1 MLKETYKMKIIEVS
15 FKNFS
20 RIYSGLGKTYLHID
34 LSDMMHQIFLFVGE
48 NGSGKTSIM
57 RALHPF
63 AYNNGAGD
71 NTANADFIIEGKD
84 GEKKISLS
92 HDDKRYD
99 VTHIY
104 SRKKDGSISVKS
116 FIQEDGVELNESGTV
131 KTFKD
136 VVLEKLGLD
145 EAFLGLLSLG
155 NTIDGFVKYTAANR
169 KKFATQIFTQLS
181 IYNKYHKTVS
191 TKVRDTKSV
200 LANITTKLE
209 RYKSYNVEDLEL
221 HKIELES
228 KINSLRGE
236 LNMVA
241 INIGSVMQIIQDNEE
256 FIQQHDQKRIRFN
269 ELLQSIESLKGKL
282 STKKDLVVLQND
294 LESIKDN
301 TNNLKITISGIESSM
316 SSELDLKDSK
326 LSTLKTLQDSLD
338 RMSKNIDLKELTE
351 LQASL
356 EGELSQIDSKKLP
369 ARPSWSKEDLIK
381 INIYLDELRGMCID
395 LVNDVNNHAVIPQIL
410 KDYLQDSTVD
420 NKINKS
426 FEELTYAFNQEKAI
440 ILSKSLIDNM
450 HVRKISSSCETK
462 DSCPYVKFYET
473 VFAVMSNNAESV
485 DKQLQEKRELIR
497 ETEDMMKAVTIIKK
511 LYKFIEMNH
520 RYFDLPDKLFN
531 KSTFILQYM
540 QDRTVYDSD
549 YLTYIIELE
558 ETYER
563 KHELETKIE
572 DTKEKISSLEA
583 TTEMYHN
590 IQTQINQLSTSIT
603 DIDTMI
609 DAQRADLEYNT
620 KELTALESICS
631 DINKQV
637 DILKELESLR
647 NEFNA
652 VKSELS
658 IMESKMGDIETAR
671 SRHKEYELKQSQI
684 ESNIRECEDRLKNT
698 QLVIS
703 TIMDLQREQ
712 RELIDKYTK
721 DKLIL
726 EAVSPTTGIPLDF
739 INYYIKEEMIGKVN
753 DLLDAVYHGRL
764 RLVKSKTVISEDEF
778 TIPYMKRG
786 TLVSDISKA
795 SDGEKAIISLAF
807 SLVLLNIT
815 AGPYNILLLDEMDTT
830 LDTESRAKYIEL
842 LEQFMKT
849 INAEQLFLISHNAM
863 FDVYPVNVIKTSPSN
878 VNMKNAQIKDLTAA

>member
-1 MLKETYKMKIIEVS
+1 MKIIEVS

-34 LSDMMHQIFLFVGE
+34 FSDMSNQIFLFVGE

-84 GEKKISLS
+84 GEKKISII
-92 HDDKRYD
+92 HNDKRYD
-99 VTHIY
+99 ISHIY

-136 VVLEKLGLD
+136 VVLDKLGLD

-169 KKFATQIFTQLS
+169 KKFATQIFSQLS

-191 TKVRDTKSV
+191 TKVRDTKSI

-209 RYKSYNVEDLEL
+209 RYKSYNVDDLEL

-228 KINSLRGE
+228 KINSLKGE
-236 LNMVA
+236 LNAVT
-241 INIGSVMQIIQDNEE
+241 INIGSVIQIIHSNEE
-256 FIQQHDQKRIRFN
+256 FIQQHDQKISRFN
-269 ELLQSIESLKGKL
+269 ELLQSIERLKTKV

-294 LESIKDN
+294 LDGIKEN
-301 TNNLKITISGIESSM
+301 MNNLKITISGIESSI

-338 RMSKNIDLKELTE
+338 RMSKSIDLKELTE

-356 EGELSQIDSKKLP
+356 ESELVQINSRSLP
-369 ARPSWSKEDLIK
+369 PRPSWSKEDLIK
-381 INIYLDELRGMCID
+381 INIYLDELRGMCVD
-395 LVNDVNNHAVIPQIL
+395 LVNDVDNHAVIPQIL
-410 KDYLQDSTVD
+410 KDYLQDTAIED
-420 NKINKS
+420 KINHS

-440 ILSKSLIDNM
+440 ILSKSLIDSM
-450 HVRKISSSCETK
+450 HVRKISSSCDTK
-462 DSCPYVKFYET
+462 GTCPYFKFYET
-473 VFAVMSNNAESV
+473 VLSVMSDNAESV
-485 DKQLQEKRELIR
+485 DKHLQEQQERIN
-497 ETEDMMKAVTIIKK
+497 ETEDMLKAVTIIKK

-520 RYFDLPDKLFN
+520 RYFELPDRLFN
-531 KSTFILQYM
+531 RSEFILQYLEN
-540 QDRTVYDSD
+540 RTIYDTD
-549 YLTYIIELE
+549 YLAFIIDLE

-563 KHELETKIE
+563 KLELEAKIQ
-572 DTKEKISSLEA
+572 DTKEKLESLST
-583 TTEMYHN
+583 TTETYKDLEN
-590 IQTQINQLSTSIT
+590 QIKQLSLSIE
-603 DIDTMI
+603 DVDSMLEK
-609 DAQRADLEYNT
+609 QRADLDYNS
-620 KELTALESICS
+620 KELSELESICN
-631 DINKQV
+631 DINGQV
-637 DILKELESLR
+637 CILKQLESLR

-652 VKSELS
+652 VKSELA
-658 IMESKMGDIETAR
+658 IMDSKMGDIEDAR
-671 SRHKEYELKQSQI
+671 TRHKEYELQQSQI
-684 ESNIRECEDRLKNT
+684 ESSIRECEEQLKNT

-703 TIMDLQREQ
+703 SITDLQREQ
-712 RELIDKYTK
+712 RELIDKYSK

-753 DLLDAVYHGRL
+753 ELLDTVYHGRL
-764 RLVKSKTVISEDEF
+764 KLIKSKTIINEDEF
-778 TIPYMKRG
+778 TIPYMKRS

-863 FDVYPVNVIKTSPSN
+863 FDVYPVNVLKTSSSN
-878 VNMKNAQIKDLTAA
+878 VNMKNACIKDLTV